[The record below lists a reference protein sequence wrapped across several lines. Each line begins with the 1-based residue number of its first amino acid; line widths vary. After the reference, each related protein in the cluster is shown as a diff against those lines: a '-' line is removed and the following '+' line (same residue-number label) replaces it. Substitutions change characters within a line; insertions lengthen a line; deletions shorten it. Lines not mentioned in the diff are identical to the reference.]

1 MVQLFFKTYLWFAG
15 SDDDDM
21 ARPRCC
27 DKTHP
32 SEVRSKEVKTSK
44 LLEKTTGH
52 NISKNDTAEGMC
64 FVYFMLTMLVLKCGD
79 VGYGCIATH
88 V

>member
-1 MVQLFFKTYLWFAG
+1 MTMIWQDLAAVTKPIPQK
-15 SDDDDM
+15 
-21 ARPRCC
+21 
-27 DKTHP
+27 
-32 SEVRSKEVKTSK
+32 SEVKKSK
-44 LLEKTTGH
+44 LPSYLKKTTGH